1 MLKIGDF
8 SKLGHV
14 TVKALRHYARIGL
27 LRPEWTDRFTGYRYY
42 SLGQLPRLNRIL
54 ALKELGFSLE
64 QVAHMV
70 DEHVS
75 AEQLRKML
83 SLKQAELQFRLQA
96 EQMRLAQVEARLH
109 QIEQEGKPLG
119 YEVAT
124 KYVASQRVASIR
136 SSAAQMVDLPQQCA
150 NLCIELTG
158 WLANYHLKA
167 GGPWFML
174 NNNREY
180 TESHIALELAVEVD
194 GKAPGRQPAK
204 DGARISVHTLPE
216 VKTMA
221 SVIHTA
227 GTDNLV
233 EAYTTIYDWIDR
245 SGYRIS
251 GPAREIYLD
260 EEVEDIRACQVIE
273 VQVPVERITFSL
285 PVSSVHTTQEES
297 EMEAKIEPKIV
308 TKPAFLVVGMQY
320 VGKNENQEI
329 SQMWGRFNP
338 RVPEVKNIIGG
349 NAYGVCDMVEV
360 AEEGA
365 FEYVAGFEVSRIED
379 LPEGMIAF
387 MVPEQKY
394 AVFEHWGSLAAL
406 RNTYEYIHQVG
417 LSKSGY
423 HHAKGPELEVYD
435 DKFKDFSPDSVFYIY
450 IPIE

>member
-27 LRPEWTDRFTGYRYY
+27 LRPEWTDRFSGYRYY

-54 ALKELGFSLE
+54 ALKELGFSLA

-70 DEHVS
+70 GEQVS

-83 SLKQAELQFRLQA
+83 SSKQAELQSRLLS
-96 EQMRLAQVEARLH
+96 EQMRLAQVEARLR
-109 QIEQEGKPLG
+109 QIEQEGKPSG
-119 YEVAT
+119 YEVVI
-124 KYVASQRVASIR
+124 KYVASQKVASIR
-136 SSAAQMVDLPQQCA
+136 SNTAQMVDLPQQCA
-150 NLCIELTG
+150 HMCVELSG
-158 WLANYHLKA
+158 WLANQRLKTE
-167 GGPWFML
+167 GPWFML

-194 GKAPGRQPAK
+194 GKVPGRQPAI

-245 SGYRIS
+245 SGCRIS

-260 EEVEDIRACQVIE
+260 EEVDDIRACQVIE
-273 VQVPVERITFSL
+273 VQVPVEKFTLSM
-285 PVSSVHTTQEES
+285 PDSSVHTTQEES
-297 EMEAKIEPKIV
+297 KMEPKVI
-308 TKPAFLVVGMQY
+308 TKPAFMVVGMQY

-338 RVPEVKNIIGG
+338 RVPEIKNIIEG
-349 NAYGVCDMVEV
+349 NAYGVCDMIEV
-360 AEEGA
+360 AEAGA

-387 MVPEQKY
+387 IVPEQKY
-394 AVFEHWGSLAAL
+394 AVFEHRGSLESL
-406 RNTYEYIHQVG
+406 RSTYEYIHQAG
-417 LSKSGY
+417 LSQSGF

-435 DKFKDFSPDSVFYIY
+435 DKFKDFSPDSIFYIY